1 LQDLLRREFPEANF
15 EVFNLGEGYS
25 SFHGLRLLGNH
36 PKLGNLTLNK
46 VAMYHDGTHGDQRA
60 GDDIWP
66 YSATFAPGTRLSY
79 IYTNSGEEGKWEG
92 LDVPHIHIRSFTVEA
107 KIGEE
112 KPYRPIESFGKF
124 TCTLIHGIPT
134 PLGMSLLLGLYLP
147 LSRKMSK

>member
-1 LQDLLRREFPEANF
+1 
-15 EVFNLGEGYS
+15 
-25 SFHGLRLLGNH
+25 
-36 PKLGNLTLNK
+36 
-46 VAMYHDGTHGDQRA
+46 MYDGTHGDQRA
-60 GDDIWP
+60 GDDIWS